1 MHRGSAAAH
10 RRSFPPA
17 RSSQAAAKRKK
28 SDRAERSC
36 QHLLSCDICAPC
48 CFPALELSRHF
59 RVMSQLE
66 FRLATPSGHAIAPGL
81 KSCRENCFPDSKVT
95 NFSERKL
102 NPSPSATFRRSSGG
116 ISRIMEPNSFNVTN
130 WEGETLA
137 APSFGNCKRAAKT
150 PLARAY

>member
-1 MHRGSAAAH
+1 M
-10 RRSFPPA
+10 
-17 RSSQAAAKRKK
+17 
-28 SDRAERSC
+28 
-36 QHLLSCDICAPC
+36 
-48 CFPALELSRHF
+48 
-59 RVMSQLE
+59 
-66 FRLATPSGHAIAPGL
+66 
-81 KSCRENCFPDSKVT
+81 T

-150 PLARAY
+150 PLARAYVEADKARTACLGGFLEAIAPCTANDRN